1 MPISM
6 PLAHSGGHFL
16 QIHLES
22 VSAIA
27 AGFASAADTS
37 GPSAPW
43 ARLAGMWHDLG
54 KYRPGFHNKPAPQVL
69 VNLIAGHGP
78 HSLYPQA
85 AGARHDD

>member
-1 MPISM
+1 M

-27 AGFASAADTS
+27 AGFASAADAS

-43 ARLAGMWHDLG
+43 ANTVPVSAYLNGYA
-54 KYRPGFHNKPAPQVL
+54 
-69 VNLIAGHGP
+69 
-78 HSLYPQA
+78 
-85 AGARHDD
+85 